1 MKKNYKVQ
9 KIKNQECKEWFLHKH
24 YAKRIPSISYAFGL
38 YEGFVLVGVCS
49 FGRPMAPSLIKGA
62 FNGLYQD
69 SFLELN
75 RLVINEGQD
84 KNVLSF
90 FVSQS
95 LKQLPK
101 PNVIVSY
108 ADTSQNHHGYI
119 YQATNWIYTGLSFK
133 KQDYKIKGLEH
144 LHSASITDSLGR
156 TDKKKGLKQIAL
168 LREKYGD
175 DLYLI
180 DRPRKHRYFYFIG
193 TKKDKKEMLRNLAYE
208 IEPYP
213 KGDNSRYDSS
223 HLAATQ
229 TLLF

>member
-1 MKKNYKVQ
+1 VIKNYKVQ

-38 YEGFVLVGVCS
+38 YENNSLLGICS
-49 FGRPMAPSLIKGA
+49 YGRPVAHTLIKHA
-62 FNGLYQD
+62 FNGHYQD
-69 SFLELN
+69 NFLELN
-75 RLVINEGQD
+75 RLVVND
-84 KNVLSF
+84 NLPKNSLSF
-90 FVSQS
+90 FVSAT
-95 LKQLPK
+95 LKQLPS
-101 PNVIVSY
+101 PVVVVSY
-108 ADTSQNHHGYI
+108 ADTSLNHHGYI
-119 YQATNWIYTGLSFK
+119 YQATNFIYTGLSAK
-133 KQDYKIKGLEH
+133 RTDYKIKGMEH
-144 LHSASITDSLGR
+144 LHSASVMDHAGR
-156 TDKKKGLKQIAL
+156 GVEKGKIDKLKAI
-168 LREKYGD
+168 YGD
-175 DLYLI
+175 DLYLK

>member
-1 MKKNYKVQ
+1 MTKEYKVQ

-38 YEGFVLVGVCS
+38 YKNNQLLGICS
-49 FGRPMAPSLIKGA
+49 YGRPVAHTLIKHA
-62 FNGLYQD
+62 FNGHYQD
-69 SFLELN
+69 NFLELN
-75 RLVINEGQD
+75 RLVVND
-84 KNVLSF
+84 NLPKNSLSF
-90 FVSQS
+90 FVSAT
-95 LKQLPK
+95 LKQLPL
-101 PNVIVSY
+101 PAVVVSY

-119 YQATNWIYTGLSFK
+119 YQATNFIYTGLSAK
-133 KQDYKIKGLEH
+133 RTDYKIKGMEH
-144 LHSASITDSLGR
+144 LHSASVMDHAGR
-156 TDKKKGLKQIAL
+156 GVEKGKIDKLKAI
-168 LREKYGD
+168 YGD
-175 DLYLI
+175 DLYLK
-180 DRPRKHRYFYFIG
+180 DRPRKHRYFYLLG